1 LRVNYEKFD
10 EQQGESRMKLDAK
23 DFKRLQWAI
32 AFLVIMAPIGGGSLW
47 TTHQLKKNSE
57 KTFKEVTAARR
68 DMQAKLA
75 RASEEQ
81 QELRDKIAR
90 FQELKA
96 KGYIGAEHRL
106 DWIEAIARIKV
117 ARRILKLEYEFSP
130 QRQVDSTLLPGGA
143 SAGGFEVMASQMRL
157 QLELLHEAELLAFL
171 AELRDTVQAL
181 VKVRSCTIERIATG
195 NTIRSGNLAQLK
207 ADCVLEWITLKD
219 DK

>member
-1 LRVNYEKFD
+1 
-10 EQQGESRMKLDAK
+10 MKLDAK

-32 AFLVIMAPIGGGSLW
+32 AFLVIMTLIGGGALW
-47 TTHQLKKNSE
+47 TTHQLKINGE

-81 QELRDKIAR
+81 QELRDKITR

-96 KGYIGAEHRL
+96 KGYVGAERRL
-106 DWIEAIARIKV
+106 DWIESIARIKT
-117 ARRILKLEYEFSP
+117 ARRILKLEYEFAP
-130 QRQVDSTLLPGGA
+130 QRQVDSALLPGGA
-143 SAGGFEVMASQMRL
+143 LAGGFELMSSQMRL

-171 AELRDTVQAL
+171 AELRNTVQAL

-207 ADCVLEWITLKD
+207 AECVLEWITLKD

>member
-1 LRVNYEKFD
+1 
-10 EQQGESRMKLDAK
+10 MKLDIK

-32 AFLVIMAPIGGGSLW
+32 AFLVIMALIGGGSLW
-47 TTHQLKKNSE
+47 TTHQLRINSE
-57 KTFKEVTAARR
+57 KAFKEAAAARR
-68 DMQAKLA
+68 DMQTKLA
-75 RASEEQ
+75 RASDEQ
-81 QELRDKIAR
+81 QELRDKIAH

-96 KGYIGAEHRL
+96 KGYIGAERRL

-117 ARRILKLEYEFSP
+117 TRRILKLEYEFSP

-143 SAGGFEVMASQMRL
+143 SAGGFEVMSSQMRL

-181 VKVRSCTIERIATG
+181 VKVRSCTIERIAG
-195 NTIRSGNLAQLK
+195 NTIRNGNLAQLK

>member
-1 LRVNYEKFD
+1 
-10 EQQGESRMKLDAK
+10 MKLDAK

-32 AFLVIMAPIGGGSLW
+32 AFLVIMALIGGGSLW
-47 TTHQLKKNSE
+47 TTQQLKKSSE
-57 KTFKEVTAARR
+57 KTFMEVTAARR

-90 FQELKA
+90 FQELKT

-106 DWIEAIARIKV
+106 DWIETIARIKT
-117 ARRILKLEYEFSP
+117 ARRILKLEYEFAP

-143 SAGGFEVMASQMRL
+143 LAGGFELMSSQMRL
-157 QLELLHEAELLAFL
+157 QLELLHEAELLTFL

-195 NTIRSGNLAQLK
+195 GAIRSGNLAQLK
-207 ADCVLEWITLKD
+207 ADCILEWITLKD

>member
-1 LRVNYEKFD
+1 
-10 EQQGESRMKLDAK
+10 MKLDAK

-32 AFLVIMAPIGGGSLW
+32 AFLVIMALIGGGSLW

-75 RASEEQ
+75 RASDEQ
-81 QELRDKIAR
+81 QELRDKIDR
-90 FQELKA
+90 FQQLKA
-96 KGYIGAEHRL
+96 KGYIGAERRL
-106 DWIEAIARIKV
+106 DWIEAIARIKT
-117 ARRILKLEYEFSP
+117 ARRILKLEYELSP

-143 SAGGFEVMASQMRL
+143 SAGGFELMASQMRL

>member
-1 LRVNYEKFD
+1 
-10 EQQGESRMKLDAK
+10 
-23 DFKRLQWAI
+23 
-32 AFLVIMAPIGGGSLW
+32 
-47 TTHQLKKNSE
+47 
-57 KTFKEVTAARR
+57 
-68 DMQAKLA
+68 MQAKLA